1 MSNNCPYV
9 SEQESSQN
17 QFILQTVS
25 ILRCFLPKNE
35 KMQQKNC
42 KPQFENQHKIWITKH
57 RNVLRKTQK
66 DLKQA
71 GFWSIS
77 CAWSDSDDGANHW
90 KKKQFSGKK
99 DESSL
104 LVLELSIM
112 VFEESTAVW
121 VFSLPSDVFVQIWSS
136 VWSNLGLERKEFGR
150 LKSIVGYKNEN

>member
-90 KKKQFSGKK
+90 KKQFSGKK

-121 VFSLPSDVFVQIWSS
+121 VFSLPSDACLYKSGPVCGQILVLREKSL
-136 VWSNLGLERKEFGR
+136 VGLKA
-150 LKSIVGYKNEN
+150 